1 MPNLN
6 DFLSAGSMVTG
17 FLFAGVIILVSDFIS
32 KKLTNGR
39 LHPTAIAIF
48 FGLILAYVGGA
59 VTGGEKGMADVTA
72 FGGLGILGGSA
83 LRDFTIIASSYG
95 ASIEEVK
102 KCGWACPI
110 SLLVGVTSAFFIGAA
125 VAIGFGYT
133 DAVSITT
140 IAAGA
145 VTFVVGPIT
154 GTALGAT
161 SEVLA
166 LSVTVGLIKTVLIM
180 IMTPLVAK
188 KIGLTSPKMAM
199 IFGGLV
205 GSTSGIS
212 AGLAATDPT
221 LVPYGTMVAT
231 FYSGTGCLLCP
242 SLLYA
247 IVNLFF

>member
-1 MPNLN
+1 MPNLSN
-6 DFLSAGSMVTG
+6 FLGAGSIVTA
-17 FLFAGVIILVSDFIS
+17 FLFSGVIILISDFIS
-32 KKLTNGR
+32 KKLTKGR
-39 LHPTAIAIF
+39 LHPSAIAIF
-48 FGLILAYVGGA
+48 FGLVLAYVGG
-59 VTGGEKGMADVTA
+59 VVSGGEKGLADVAA
-72 FGGLGILGGSA
+72 FSGLGILGGSA

-95 ASIEEVK
+95 ASIQEVK

-110 SLLVGVTSAFFIGAA
+110 SLLVGVISAFVIGAIVA
-125 VAIGFGYT
+125 VSFGYR
-133 DAVSITT
+133 DAVDITT

-154 GTALGAT
+154 GTALGAA

-166 LSVTVGLIKTVLIM
+166 LSVTVGLVKTVFIM
-180 IMTPLVAK
+180 IFTPLVAK

-212 AGLAATDPT
+212 AGLAATDPE

-242 SLLYA
+242 SLLYG
-247 IVNLFF
+247 IINLLF